1 MQVEFTQH
9 ELSTILELVK
19 HEQQHYED
27 SEDETD
33 RAVHAQLDSIINKIY
48 AAN

>member
-1 MQVEFTQH
+1 MQIEFTQN

-19 HEQQHYED
+19 HEQNYYAD

-33 RAVHAQLDSIINKIY
+33 CAVHAQLDSIINKIY